1 MAKKKKVAIS
11 PKDMAYYESLQ
22 DSGFQQAAV
31 IAATAPKNISLNQL
45 QADIARAVAGAEE
58 AIAESNALAKQ
69 SSEEA
74 EILAQEDLE
83 AVNFVNT
90 VASSISSFDT
100 MGITKPGPTLAKD
113 VFIRTLGQFF
123 SEADMTAGW
132 MDELYPV
139 VSGYYKSGI
148 PIDQAINLSL
158 TDARNNPKLANFAN
172 RFKGI
177 YAIQDL
183 KASGKPVIVPTIAEY
198 IRSESQV
205 ADLFNQAGLSDLANP
220 QGIADVLGK
229 GKAVSQI
236 SNEINQVFRRI
247 DLAPSSI
254 KDTLSRYFPTVDRN
268 KLARTILLGE
278 KGLQQLTDELAGL
291 EVLSAAEQQG
301 IGAFGATPK
310 IGGVTQARAQEYARA
325 GITYSTAMPKF
336 AEVRRTAPVEEKL
349 SGISRRQSIGQEG
362 VEQALLL
369 GRAQELEQIENLSE
383 EEIARFRAKSGRLDS
398 GLASQRRAN
407 RAF

>member
-1 MAKKKKVAIS
+1 MAKKKKAPDANDLATMRYRAMLDAINQGTQIS
-11 PKDMAYYESLQ
+11 PSAPVAPVAPVGTTPFDDLRDY
-22 DSGFQQAAV
+22 GFE
-31 IAATAPKNISLNQL
+31 
-45 QADIARAVAGAEE
+45 ARAA
-58 AIAESNALAKQ
+58 Q
-69 SSEEA
+69 SGKPFIPFNQVELTDNITPET
-74 EILAQEDLE
+74 EITFPPPPKDNNPPA
-83 AVNFVNT
+83 
-90 VASSISSFDT
+90 
-100 MGITKPGPTLAKD
+100 GPTLAKD

-139 VSGYYKSGI
+139 VSGYYKSGV
-148 PIDQAINLSL
+148 PIEQAINLSL

-183 KASGKPVIVPTIAEY
+183 KASGKPVLVPTIAEY

-236 SNEINQVFRRI
+236 ANEINQVFRRI
-247 DLAPSSI
+247 DLAPSAI
-254 KDTLSRYFPTVDRN
+254 KDTLGRYFPTVDRN

-278 KGLQQLTDELAGL
+278 RGLQELTDELAGL

-325 GITYSTAMPKF
+325 GITYGTAMPKF

-349 SGISRRQSIGQEG
+349 SGISRKQSIGQEG

-369 GRAQELEQIENLSE
+369 GRAKELEQIENLSE